1 MRSYGITNAA
11 PWATAPPVGLAG
23 DTYFNTTSKTM
34 FLSDG
39 TQWIQVQG
47 GSSTANYWISRLVA
61 NSAISNTIEGTLP
74 ISAATMAAGFTLGAG
89 GANIVC
95 QVAGKY
101 AASLVLMTN
110 TSTASSGPFWVGIQH
125 YRGATGIISWDNIGL
140 AAVNGYP
147 YNQVVATGE
156 FDMQVGDTLGCVA
169 QAPATTYTVGAQSTF
184 MVWPMGG
191 PKGDKGDT
199 GLTGGTAPTVGA
211 RIRRNVDQG
220 IVNGG
225 LANIVF
231 NVIETEVV
239 GALGGTFYDGNTGGL
254 KIPPGRAGVYAIWSH
269 CRWEANSSIGFWS
282 VLVNNVMIARDSP
295 GVGAAYLEQNVA
307 TTRYLNDGDSIT
319 VTAYNASGA
328 TRNVSAL
335 PSASSTDPAGP
346 ILEIWRID
354 GSQGP
359 PGPTGPVGPDVTLV
373 QSAYWHGVN
382 TGPGGTLGNDV
393 QSPVAWSTLRSNNF
407 TLAQAATRITAT
419 LAGKYK
425 ITATLN
431 YSGGGQ
437 SATFSRCVIY
447 QYNSANT
454 LITSEGTI
462 GNGVASGSSYME
474 VVGDGIFDMA
484 AGDYL
489 VVNGAVGGST
499 PAGAFNLGYCYCTV
513 TPVGGT
519 KGDIG
524 PSGGPV
530 PTGGTANQIIVKQ
543 SATDFAV
550 AWTDQPGIVAYKY
563 GTIAGYS
570 ITTSLIGLINMAG
583 VPLKTSRLYRMTF
596 KARAVVT
603 GGNNIRF
610 QATGMSSNLNMLLD
624 DYAYFPA
631 AYGNIFLSAIV
642 TVSVD
647 SPSHALGV
655 GVSAP
660 ANGVASI
667 WTDGGGY
674 MMVEDIGAY
683 KAAQ

>member
-11 PWATAPPVGLAG
+11 PYAVAPPVGLAG

-61 NSAISNTIEGTLP
+61 NTAISTTIEGTLP

-101 AASLVLMTN
+101 AASLVLMTG
-110 TSTASSGPFWVGIQH
+110 TSTASASPFWVGIQH
-125 YRGATGIISWDNIGL
+125 YRGATGIITWDNIGL
-140 AAVNGYP
+140 SAVNGYP
-147 YNQVVATGE
+147 YNQVIATGE
-156 FDMQVGDTLGCVA
+156 FDMQVGDTLACVA

-220 IVNGG
+220 VANGA

-239 GALGGTFYDGNTGGL
+239 GALGGTFYDSNTGGL

-269 CRWEANSSIGFWS
+269 CRWEANSTTGFWS

-319 VTAYNASGA
+319 VTAYQGSGA

-335 PSASSTDPAGP
+335 GSAASTDPAGP

-359 PGPTGPVGPDVTLV
+359 PGPTG
-373 QSAYWHGVN
+373 
-382 TGPGGTLGNDV
+382 
-393 QSPVAWSTLRSNNF
+393 
-407 TLAQAATRITAT
+407 AQ
-419 LAGKYK
+419 
-425 ITATLN
+425 
-431 YSGGGQ
+431 
-437 SATFSRCVIY
+437 
-447 QYNSANT
+447 
-454 LITSEGTI
+454 
-462 GNGVASGSSYME
+462 
-474 VVGDGIFDMA
+474 GIA
-484 AGDYL
+484 
-489 VVNGAVGGST
+489 
-499 PAGAFNLGYCYCTV
+499 
-513 TPVGGT
+513 
-519 KGDIG
+519 
-524 PSGGPV
+524 GGPV
-530 PTGGTANQIIVKQ
+530 PVGGIPNFQVVTKTGVADGVVGWTTPQHLLARPICWRTPAALLNTWTNYGNQFSVARYGKKNGMIYLQGLVNRAANAAGPNITMFGMDFGYSPHGLVSGQTDLLWVPAGAGGQLARLDFVTNNSGGCNVVTSDQTGAGATTAGWCSIANVSIPMDTLTGIEQGFEYVLNGDN
-543 SATDFAV
+543 TTTV
-550 AWTDQPGIVAYKY
+550 QPGAFWWF
-563 GTIAGYS
+563 GTRYEVNTVTTLPAVSSGASSTVRVIFAGLNPSS
-570 ITTSLIGLINMAG
+570 IPSVGQTRDANENNGLANSRGNGWSNLSLIAVGPYPG
-583 VPLKTSRLYRMTF
+583 GPLSSRYE
-596 KARAVVT
+596 
-603 GGNNIRF
+603 
-610 QATGMSSNLNMLLD
+610 
-624 DYAYFPA
+624 
-631 AYGNIFLSAIV
+631 
-642 TVSVD
+642 
-647 SPSHALGV
+647 
-655 GVSAP
+655 
-660 ANGVASI
+660 
-667 WTDGGGY
+667 WC
-674 MMVEDIGAY
+674 
-683 KAAQ
+683 